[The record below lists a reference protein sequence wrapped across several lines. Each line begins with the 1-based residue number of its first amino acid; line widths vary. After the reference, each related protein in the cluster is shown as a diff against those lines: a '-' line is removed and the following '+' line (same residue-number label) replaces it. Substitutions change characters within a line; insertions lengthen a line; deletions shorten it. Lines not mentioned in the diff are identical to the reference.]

1 VSVGALFR
9 SSALARGA
17 CAAGAAGLMAVLA
30 AGVAR
35 AQDDGSGRALF
46 TANGCFQ
53 CHGYEGQGGAAGP
66 RIAPSPYPFE
76 AFSVLVR
83 RPANT
88 MPAYAPSV
96 LPEQDLRAIYDY
108 VRSMAEPP
116 RLEDIPTLR

>member
-1 VSVGALFR
+1 MSVGEWFR
-9 SSALARGA
+9 SSALLRGA
-17 CAAGAAGLMAVLA
+17 CAARAAGLIAVLA
-30 AGVAR
+30 TGVAG
-35 AQDDGSGRALF
+35 AQDDGSGRGLF

-76 AFSVLVR
+76 AFAVLVR

-96 LPEQDLRAIYDY
+96 LSEQDLRAIYDY
-108 VRSMAEPP
+108 VRAVAEPP
-116 RLEDIPTLR
+116 PLEDISALR

>member
-1 VSVGALFR
+1 VSVRDLFR
-9 SSALARGA
+9 SRALVRGA

-30 AGVAR
+30 AGVVR
-35 AQDDGSGRALF
+35 AQDDGSGRGLF

-76 AFSVLVR
+76 AFAALVR

-108 VRSMAEPP
+108 VRTVAEPP
-116 RLEDIPTLR
+116 PLEDIPTLR